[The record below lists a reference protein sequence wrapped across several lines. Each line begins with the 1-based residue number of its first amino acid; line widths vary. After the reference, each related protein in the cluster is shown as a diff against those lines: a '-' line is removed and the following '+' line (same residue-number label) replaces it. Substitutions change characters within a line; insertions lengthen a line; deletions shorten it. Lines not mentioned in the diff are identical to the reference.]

1 MPFVC
6 FGAGRNEANGD
17 ETKETVR
24 QVETE
29 RVQNGTEQ
37 NRTEQNRTEQTR
49 REQRQS
55 AKICSWQV

>member
-29 RVQNGTEQ
+29 RVQNGTERD
-37 NRTEQNRTEQTR
+37 RTDGMGRTKR
-49 REQRQS
+49 KQRQS
-55 AKICSWQV
+55 AKICSWQG